1 MVVRIFSLLIGY
13 LFGCF
18 QTAYIVGK
26 LVEKIDIRNYG
37 SGNSG
42 TTNAIR
48 VLGWKLGMVTFVV
61 DIVKAVLAIIAVN
74 IIFDSPVAG
83 LYAGIGVIIGHVW
96 PVFLGFKGGKGI
108 ASTLGVMLAIDPV
121 IGLIMLGVASVVI
134 LVSKYVSLGS
144 ITMVIIIPLG
154 MFILHRDVS
163 EYIIIGLL
171 ITTIT
176 IFKHRSNIKRL
187 LSGTENKLGHK
198 KDVIKNKV

>member
-1 MVVRIFSLLIGY
+1 MVARIVSLLIGY

-26 LVEKIDIRNYG
+26 VVEKIDIRNYG

-48 VLGWKLGMVTFVV
+48 VLGWKFGMVTFVA
-61 DIVKAVLAIIAVN
+61 DIVKAILPIILVN
-74 IIFDSPVAG
+74 IIFDSPIVG
-83 LYAGIGVIIGHVW
+83 IYAGFGVVIGHVW

-108 ASTLGVMLAIDPV
+108 ASTFGVMLAIDPG
-121 IGLIMLGVASVVI
+121 IALIMLVVGSI
-134 LVSKYVSLGS
+134 VVLISKYVSLGS
-144 ITMVIIIPLG
+144 ITIVIIISIC
-154 MFILHRDVS
+154 MFIFYRDTI

-176 IFKHRSNIKRL
+176 LFKHRSNIKRL

-198 KDVIKNKV
+198 KDAIRNKM

>member
-1 MVVRIFSLLIGY
+1 MVDKVFSLLIGY

-26 LVEKIDIRNYG
+26 LVEKIDIRDYG

-48 VLGWKLGMVTFVV
+48 VLGWKLGIVTFVV
-61 DIVKAVLAIIAVN
+61 DVVKAVLAISVTN
-74 IIFDSPVAG
+74 IIFDSPTAG
-83 LYAGIGVIIGHVW
+83 LYAGLGVIIGHVW

-108 ASTLGVMLAIDPV
+108 ASTLGAMLAIDPV
-121 IGLIMLGVASVVI
+121 IGLIVLVLASVVI
-134 LVSKYVSLGS
+134 LISKYVSLGS
-144 ITMVIIIPLG
+144 ITMVIIIPISMLI
-154 MFILHRDVS
+154 FHRGAS
-163 EYIIIGLL
+163 EYLIIGSLV
-171 ITTIT
+171 TAIT

-198 KDVIKNKV
+198 KDAIKNKV